1 MKKILLAGVLGGV
14 VNFAWGAF
22 SHMVIHLGDTGVR
35 GIPNQDAVL
44 PPIKAGIRERGFYF
58 FPWVQEPPNATKAQ
72 KEAVEKQ
79 WGDLMRAGP
88 SGILVVDPRGKEL
101 MSPSQLLGELASN
114 ILGAA
119 VAAHLLC
126 KAAGGISW
134 FGGRVLFCA
143 LLGLFASLAIDVSY
157 WNWYGFPT
165 NYTAAA
171 LVDQVAGWGLAGV
184 AIGAIVRK
192 PAAG

>member
-1 MKKILLAGVLGGV
+1 M
-14 VNFAWGAF
+14 
-22 SHMVIHLGDTGVR
+22 
-35 GIPNQDAVL
+35 P
-44 PPIKAGIRERGFYF
+44 
-58 FPWVQEPPNATKAQ
+58 
-72 KEAVEKQ
+72 
-79 WGDLMRAGP
+79 
-88 SGILVVDPRGKEL
+88 
-101 MSPSQLLGELASN
+101 QLLGLSCLKKGGLDR
-114 ILGAA
+114 IA
-119 VAAHLLC
+119 VLLC